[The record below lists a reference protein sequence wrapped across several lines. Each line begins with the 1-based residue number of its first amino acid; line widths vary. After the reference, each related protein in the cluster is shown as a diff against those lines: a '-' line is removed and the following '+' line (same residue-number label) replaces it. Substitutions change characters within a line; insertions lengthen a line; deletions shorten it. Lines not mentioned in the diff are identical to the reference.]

1 MRDFYRLDTWL
12 WLPLP
17 RQDVFA
23 FFADA
28 FNLER
33 ITPAFLR
40 FRVLTPRPIPM
51 RAGTTIDYRISLHG
65 LPMTWKTEISLWE
78 PPGRFRDVQLRGPY
92 RDWIHTHTFEEQ
104 DGGTLV
110 RDTVRYRMWLPQPLA
125 GAVNAL
131 LVARDVRTIFLYR
144 HDALLEAFGV
154 RGQARL
160 GPVTLSGPEPGP
172 SGDDATYDAQRPA
185 DPAV

>member
-1 MRDFYRLDTWL
+1 MRDVYRLDTWL
-12 WLPLP
+12 WLPRP
-17 RQDVFA
+17 RPDVFA

-28 FNLER
+28 YNLER
-33 ITPAFLR
+33 ITPPFLR
-40 FRVLTPRPIPM
+40 FRVLTPGPIPM

-65 LPMTWKTEISLWE
+65 LPMAWKTEISEWE
-78 PPGRFRDVQLRGPY
+78 PPVRFRDVQLRGPY
-92 RDWIHTHTFEEQ
+92 REWVHTHTFEEQ

-125 GAVNAL
+125 GVANGL

-144 HDALLEAFGV
+144 HEALQGAFAV

-160 GPVTLSGPEPGP
+160 GPVTLGGPEPGP
-172 SGDDATYDAQRPA
+172 ATGDVTGETRPPL